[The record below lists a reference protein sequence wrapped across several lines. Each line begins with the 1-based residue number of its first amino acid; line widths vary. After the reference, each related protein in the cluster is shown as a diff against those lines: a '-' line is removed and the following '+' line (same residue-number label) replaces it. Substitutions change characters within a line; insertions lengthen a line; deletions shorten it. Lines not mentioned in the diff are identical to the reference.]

1 MIKTKPLRGLC
12 YFWEFMTNIKLFFL
26 EEKLS
31 SKLGA
36 VDFVRAEFAIFD

>member
-1 MIKTKPLRGLC
+1 MSRSAYVAFGNVWQILKC
-12 YFWEFMTNIKLFFL
+12 FFL

-31 SKLGA
+31 GTLGA